1 MRLQLLILFLTPYFL
16 LAQTFTNHA
25 PEWNIIQYDWDGVFG
40 AGVTAA
46 DWNLDGWDDLTF
58 GNTSGAVRTFVNTGG
73 DGFEMIPLPITQI
86 AETKAIQWVDI
97 DNDGDMDFYIS
108 DVNGVINILENE
120 GDTLFINVTEGS
132 NIPQDT
138 TAAAGASWGDYDR
151 DGDLDLHICRYVE
164 SANDLGPEYRNILMR
179 NEGGFSFTNVTEES
193 SMGEYL
199 RLSFQSI
206 WFDWDGDGW
215 QDLYVIND
223 KNGANALYHNQ
234 QNGDFIDVAPS
245 VGAALVLD
253 AMTASLGDFNQDGHQ
268 DIFMT
273 STVIGNEYIG
283 SQLLIGSESGYFQE
297 GSIEHGLNFVRYCWG
312 AAWMDVDNDTD
323 LDLFVLESEALNPF
337 QDNFLYENKGPI
349 LFEYPFGSEDPSYY
363 FEPFSTDVYA
373 TDLLNSNTVVTGDFD
388 RNGWIDFVA
397 HNTGN
402 HKARIWMNSGFG
414 ADSPHYFQMGLKG
427 IISNSMGVGTFI
439 ELSDNELTQI
449 RTTHCGE
456 NYLGQESFYEHFGLG
471 ESDGSPTLID
481 SLQLTW
487 TSGIIDKWYDV
498 ENFERHVF
506 VEGTS
511 ACEEF
516 NNTSI
521 TLCPSESVTF
531 EIYPHWDTA
540 VVVWEFQANDP
551 TNESDP
557 PSTFI
562 AQANEITVTEPGF
575 YTAYIYHQVT
585 QLCSTTVEIAVI
597 DLAFDLSE
605 NGNVGSEDILIF
617 LTDFGCQE
625 SCDID
630 FNNDGATTVLDLL
643 SLLVSYGEGC

>member
-1 MRLQLLILFLTPYFL
+1 MRLHFFILFLTPSFL
-16 LAQTFTNHA
+16 VSQTFTNYA
-25 PEWNIIQYDWDGVFG
+25 PEWNITQYDWDGVFG

-108 DVNGVINILENE
+108 DVDGVINILENV
-120 GDTLFINVTEGS
+120 GDTTFTNVTEGT
-132 NIPQDT
+132 NIPQNE
-138 TAAAGASWGDYDR
+138 TAAAGASWGDFDR

-164 SANDLGPEYRNILMR
+164 SFNNQLGPEYRNILMR
-179 NEGGFSFTNVTEES
+179 NEGGFTFTNVTEEA
-193 SMGEYL
+193 SMGEYV

-234 QNGDFIDVAPS
+234 QYGTFIDVAPE
-245 VGAALVLD
+245 VGAAIVLD

-283 SQLLIGSESGYFQE
+283 SQLLLGSASGQFQE
-297 GSIEHGLNFVRYCWG
+297 ASIEHGLNFVRYCWG
-312 AAWMDVDNDTD
+312 ATWMDVDNDTD
-323 LDLFVLESEALNPF
+323 LDLFVAESEVLNPF
-337 QDNFLYENKGPI
+337 QDNFLYENLGAPV
-349 LFEYPFGSEDPSYY
+349 FDDPFGSEDDPFY

-388 RNGWIDFVA
+388 RNGWLDFVV

-414 ADSPHYFQMGLKG
+414 TETPHYFQMGLLG
-427 IISNSMGVGTFI
+427 TVSNTMGVGTFI
-439 ELSDNELTQI
+439 ELSENGLTQI

-471 ESDGSPTLID
+471 DSDGSPTSID
-481 SLQLTW
+481 SLKLTW
-487 TSGIIDKWYDV
+487 TSGVVDIWYGV
-498 ENFERHVF
+498 EGFDRHVF
-506 VEGTS
+506 TEGTS
-511 ACEEF
+511 ACEQFDNSTVTLCAAEETSF
-516 NNTSI
+516 EITTHWDSAAVVWHFDATDESI
-521 TLCPSESVTF
+521 TV
-531 EIYPHWDTA
+531 
-540 VVVWEFQANDP
+540 
-551 TNESDP
+551 
-557 PSTFI
+557 I
-562 AQANEITVTEPGF
+562 AQANEITVSAHGT
-575 YTAYIYHQVT
+575 YTASVYYLDTLLCDVSIEVVVT
-585 QLCSTTVEIAVI
+585 GLELDIT
-597 DLAFDLSE
+597 E
-605 NGNVGSEDILIF
+605 NGNVGSDDVLLF
-617 LTDFGCQE
+617 LTNYGCQE
-625 SCDID
+625 NCIGD
-630 FNNDGATTVLDLL
+630 FNNDGSTTVADLL
-643 SLLVSYGEGC
+643 SLLIGYGNGC

>member
-1 MRLQLLILFLTPYFL
+1 MRLHFFILFLTPSFL
-16 LAQTFTNHA
+16 VAQTFTNYA

-73 DGFEMIPLPITQI
+73 DGFEMIPLPITQV

-108 DVNGVINILENE
+108 DVNGVINILENV
-120 GDTLFINVTEGS
+120 GDSIFINVTEGS
-132 NIPQDT
+132 NIPQDE
-138 TAAAGASWGDYDR
+138 TAAAGASWGDYDM

-164 SANDLGPEYRNILMR
+164 SFNNQLGPEYRNILMR
-179 NEGGFSFTNVTEES
+179 NDGGFTFTNVTEES
-193 SMGEYL
+193 SMGDYV

-234 QNGDFIDVAPS
+234 QNGEFIDVAPA
-245 VGAALVLD
+245 VGAAIVLD

-283 SQLLIGSESGYFQE
+283 SQLLVGSASGQFQE
-297 GSIEHGLNFVRYCWG
+297 ASIEHGLNFVRYCWG
-312 AAWMDVDNDTD
+312 ATWMDVDNDTD
-323 LDLFVLESEALNPF
+323 LDLFVAESEVLNPF
-337 QDNFLYENKGPI
+337 QDNFIYENLGVP
-349 LFEYPFGSEDPSYY
+349 LFDDAFSSEDTPFY
-363 FEPFSTDVYA
+363 FEPFSSEVYA

-388 RNGWIDFVA
+388 RNGWLDFVV

-414 ADSPHYFQMGLKG
+414 TESPSYFQMGLQG
-427 IISNSMGVGTFI
+427 TVSNSMGVGTFI
-439 ELSDNELTQI
+439 ELSENGLTQI

-471 ESDGSPTLID
+471 DNDGSPTSID
-481 SLQLTW
+481 SLKLTW
-487 TSGIIDKWYDV
+487 TSGVVDKWYNV
-498 ENFERHVF
+498 EDFERHVF

-511 ACEEF
+511 ACGQLD
-516 NNTSI
+516 NSTV
-521 TLCPSESVTF
+521 TLCVGEETSF
-531 EIYPHWDTA
+531 EITTHWDSAA
-540 VVVWEFQANDP
+540 VVWYFETTGEPMTV
-551 TNESDP
+551 
-557 PSTFI
+557 I
-562 AQANEITVTEPGF
+562 AQANEITASAPGI
-575 YTAYIYHQVT
+575 YTASVYHLDT
-585 QLCSTTVEIAVI
+585 LLCDVSVEIVVTVLEL
-597 DLAFDLSE
+597 DLTE
-605 NGNVGSEDILIF
+605 NGNVGSDDVLLF
-617 LTDFGCQE
+617 LTNYGCQE
-625 SCDID
+625 DCIGD
-630 FNNDGATTVLDLL
+630 FNNDGSTTVADLL
-643 SLLVSYGEGC
+643 SLLIGYGNGC

>member
-1 MRLQLLILFLTPYFL
+1 MRQLLFILFLTPSFL
-16 LAQTFTNHA
+16 VAQTFTNYA
-25 PEWNIIQYDWDGVFG
+25 PEWNIIQYDWDGIFG

-73 DGFEMIPLPITQI
+73 DGFEMIPLPVTQN
-86 AETKAIQWVDI
+86 AETKALQWLDI
-97 DNDGDMDFYIS
+97 DNDGDLDFYIS
-108 DVNGVINILENE
+108 DVNGAINILENI
-120 GDTLFINVTEGS
+120 GDTVFVNVTDGT
-132 NIPQDT
+132 NIPQDE

-164 SANDLGPEYRNILMR
+164 SFNNQLGPEYRNILMR
-179 NEGGFSFTNVTEES
+179 NDGGFAFTNVTEES
-193 SMGEYL
+193 SMGEYV

-215 QDLYVIND
+215 QDLYIIND
-223 KNGANALYHNQ
+223 KNGANTLYHNQ
-234 QNGDFIDVAPS
+234 QNGQFFDVAPS

-283 SQLLIGSESGYFQE
+283 SQLLLGSSSGQFQE
-297 GSIEHGLNFVRYCWG
+297 ASIEHGLNFVRNCWG

-323 LDLFVLESEALNPF
+323 LDLFVAESEVLNPF
-337 QDNFLYENKGPI
+337 QDNFLYENLGAYV
-349 LFEYPFGSEDPSYY
+349 FDDPFGSENDPFN

-388 RNGWIDFVA
+388 RNGWIDFVV

-414 ADSPHYFQMGLKG
+414 DIAPHYFQMGLQG
-427 IISNSMGVGTFI
+427 NISNTMGVGTFI
-439 ELSDNELTQI
+439 ELSENGLTQI

-471 ESDGSPTLID
+471 GTDGSPTSID
-481 SLQLTW
+481 SLKLTW
-487 TSGIIDKWYDV
+487 TSGVVDQWYDV
-498 ENFERHVF
+498 ADFERHVF

-511 ACEEF
+511 ACEQF
-516 NNTSI
+516 DNTAV
-521 TLCPSESVTF
+521 TLCGTEETSF
-531 EIYPHWDTA
+531 EIITHWESAD
-540 VVVWEFQANDP
+540 VVWHFQA
-551 TNESDP
+551 TAINEP
-557 PSTFI
+557 LTLT
-562 AQANEITVTEPGF
+562 AEANAITVSAQGT
-575 YTAYIYHQVT
+575 YTASVYHLNT
-585 QLCSTTVEIAVI
+585 LLCETTVEIIVTE
-597 DLAFDLSE
+597 LTFDLTE
-605 NGNVGSEDILIF
+605 NGNVGSDDVLLF
-617 LTDFGCQE
+617 LTYYGCQE
-625 SCDID
+625 DCIGD
-630 FNNDGATTVLDLL
+630 FNNDGSTTAADLL
-643 SLLVSYGEGC
+643 SLLVEYGSGC